1 MKPHPQ
7 IRKTINVLLS
17 NTGCY
22 VIKDAGINKNTVSA
36 LQKFSPLKIA
46 LIMAFSGLSPLTQ
59 AENHAPV
66 IVNDGTTVAVNGT
79 AEQHVMFQDTH
90 TSLSVVNVNSIING
104 NYVDISTTGGETYH
118 SISASK
124 GGKINLDNS
133 HITSA
138 STTSAIFASD
148 ASTSV
153 TLNNSEINAFSGL
166 KAEYGANVS
175 LFNSDV
181 TVDNAAVS
189 LSGNGSSLYAENT
202 NFVSTNERGFLPTL
216 DINGASQASLIGGS
230 VTMMGLNGR
239 MSDAIRLMGDSA
251 TSQASLLLDGTTV
264 TVGSADNP
272 VYGMAVDINMN
283 ATADIR
289 NASLTTYGDT
299 NNSSTIWLPDET
311 DSVTVTHSQLETH
324 GDAAI
329 GIEVYD
335 NGRARISDSTVKVY
349 GDNTY
354 GLYNNGSQSLM
365 AATNVDILATG
376 TSSTGAATFG
386 GHLDIANSRILTEG
400 QRGYGVYAKN
410 ANSFV
415 TLDNS
420 VVTTTGD
427 NAYGVGIGNG
437 ASVEIDSSEI
447 TSSGAGSSSLRYFIS
462 STDASANKG
471 TLSNSVITA
480 ENASAIKVEGGSLD
494 LAINNSRV
502 SGSDGTLMKITDYSP
517 TITAANTSI
526 SSDHSALLGDLV
538 IESATGTAN
547 INLVNQSAW
556 AGKTQSATSV
566 SIDNTSTWEV
576 TGDSIINGLDNAGI
590 INFVNTNNNQTGLSS
605 SEQAFST
612 LTIKGDYIGNNGTI
626 NFNTILGNDNSP
638 TNKMIVTGNTSG
650 DTAIHVNNIHGSGD
664 LTTADGIELI
674 DVGGKS
680 DGNFT
685 LSGRAVAGAY
695 EYSLFQGGV
704 NDPDNGNWYL
714 RSEKKPDPE
723 PTPDPDPT
731 PDPEPTPDPDPTPDP
746 GPTPDP
752 DPTPEPDPTPAPAP
766 EYRPE
771 PGAYLGNRVIAE
783 SLFNHS
789 YYERQGSTWSLAHG
803 DERPLWLRTQA
814 KEINGH
820 AVQGEIAQTLDSSI
834 VQLGRNIFNWVSNNH
849 SLQLGVMAGYGS
861 GRTKANADVNSHS
874 SIGHVNG
881 YDLGL
886 YATWLEH
893 GNAPG
898 GAYVDS
904 WVQYGWY
911 NNDVSSDGLASEN
924 YDSRNLS
931 SSLEAGY
938 GFNIDN
944 KLLLE
949 PQVQVIVNRYS
960 FEDHREHNGTL
971 VRSNNNL
978 GVQTRLGLRL
988 SSLQSRI
995 KPWLAFNWIYDAQ
1008 DDVMQFDAVRVNED
1022 TPRHRAE
1029 VKGGIQTEIGNG
1041 WQLWGQAN
1049 AQFGDE
1055 NYSEYGGLV
1064 GIKYQW

>member
-1 MKPHPQ
+1 
-7 IRKTINVLLS
+7 
-17 NTGCY
+17 
-22 VIKDAGINKNTVSA
+22 
-36 LQKFSPLKIA
+36 
-46 LIMAFSGLSPLTQ
+46 
-59 AENHAPV
+59 
-66 IVNDGTTVAVNGT
+66 
-79 AEQHVMFQDTH
+79 
-90 TSLSVVNVNSIING
+90 
-104 NYVDISTTGGETYH
+104 
-118 SISASK
+118 
-124 GGKINLDNS
+124 
-133 HITSA
+133 
-138 STTSAIFASD
+138 
-148 ASTSV
+148 
-153 TLNNSEINAFSGL
+153 
-166 KAEYGANVS
+166 
-175 LFNSDV
+175 
-181 TVDNAAVS
+181 
-189 LSGNGSSLYAENT
+189 
-202 NFVSTNERGFLPTL
+202 
-216 DINGASQASLIGGS
+216 
-230 VTMMGLNGR
+230 
-239 MSDAIRLMGDSA
+239 
-251 TSQASLLLDGTTV
+251 
-264 TVGSADNP
+264 
-272 VYGMAVDINMN
+272 
-283 ATADIR
+283 
-289 NASLTTYGDT
+289 
-299 NNSSTIWLPDET
+299 
-311 DSVTVTHSQLETH
+311 
-324 GDAAI
+324 
-329 GIEVYD
+329 
-335 NGRARISDSTVKVY
+335 
-349 GDNTY
+349 
-354 GLYNNGSQSLM
+354 
-365 AATNVDILATG
+365 
-376 TSSTGAATFG
+376 
-386 GHLDIANSRILTEG
+386 
-400 QRGYGVYAKN
+400 
-410 ANSFV
+410 
-415 TLDNS
+415 
-420 VVTTTGD
+420 
-427 NAYGVGIGNG
+427 
-437 ASVEIDSSEI
+437 
-447 TSSGAGSSSLRYFIS
+447 
-462 STDASANKG
+462 
-471 TLSNSVITA
+471 
-480 ENASAIKVEGGSLD
+480 
-494 LAINNSRV
+494 
-502 SGSDGTLMKITDYSP
+502 
-517 TITAANTSI
+517 
-526 SSDHSALLGDLV
+526 
-538 IESATGTAN
+538 
-547 INLVNQSAW
+547 
-556 AGKTQSATSV
+556 
-566 SIDNTSTWEV
+566 
-576 TGDSIINGLDNAGI
+576 
-590 INFVNTNNNQTGLSS
+590 
-605 SEQAFST
+605 
-612 LTIKGDYIGNNGTI
+612 
-626 NFNTILGNDNSP
+626 
-638 TNKMIVTGNTSG
+638 MIVTGNTSG

-674 DVGGKS
+674 DVGGQS

-714 RSEKKPDPE
+714 RSEKNPDPE

-861 GRTKANADVNSHS
+861 GRTKANADANSHS